1 MKLVI
6 NNKEISLINC
16 TSFYQ
21 RLKGFMFTK
30 QAKHALMFQRCN
42 SIHTFFMKMNIDVLM
57 CDKNDNILFIYN
69 NLKPNKI
76 IFPKKNVYKV
86 IEIPTGIFNI
96 NSNTKIKIK
105 ID

>member
-30 QAKHALMFQRCN
+30 QANNALMFLHCN

-86 IEIPTGIFNI
+86 IEIPTGIYNI